1 MGETRNQQSSTPPE
15 AAVWAPGCSRGFH
28 GLHRRVTVSVSR
40 SRIGFLRFVCVN
52 RDGVSVSCVSRFG
65 SDPTCDT
72 VIYGTKLGHKTH
84 TG

>member
-1 MGETRNQQSSTPPE
+1 MGTGVFAWFSWPPS
-15 AAVWAPGCSRGFH
+15 ARD
-28 GLHRRVTVSVSR
+28 GLSESESDRA
-40 SRIGFLRFVCVN
+40 FLRFVCVN